1 MENLEQAAAGRDNQD
16 SDMGGTDD
24 EGSSKKGS
32 DSGNS
37 SQKNSKGGSAMKS
50 SGMSGADS
58 QDEEESESEQ
68 DNMES
73 EGQDD
78 LHDLPEEGEVREEL
92 MRAITDEYREY
103 QTLNQSNQ
111 DLQTR
116 IIKNDNNQRDTDMK
130 TE

>member
-1 MENLEQAAAGRDNQD
+1 MG
-16 SDMGGTDD
+16 GGTDD

-37 SQKNSKGGSAMKS
+37 SQKNSKGGSATKS

-116 IIKNDNNQRDTDMK
+116 IIKNDNNQRDTD
-130 TE
+130 